1 MIRVR
6 MIDHL
11 VLRTGQPEKMIRFYS
26 NVLGCRV
33 ERSLP
38 AETGLVQLRA
48 GTSLIDIVAVD
59 SELGRAGGPAP
70 SPEGNNMDHFCLQ
83 IEPLG
88 EREMLDWLRSKGVE
102 AGTFEVRY
110 GAEGFGPS
118 LYIRDPDGNTV
129 ELRCEIDVSRGSP

>member
-1 MIRVR
+1 MIRVK

-11 VLRTGQPEKMIRFYS
+11 VLRTDQPEAMIRFYS
-26 NVLGCRV
+26 EVLGCKV

-48 GTSLIDIVAVD
+48 GQSLIDLVAVN
-59 SELGRAGGPAP
+59 SKLGRSGGPAP

-83 IEPLG
+83 IESLS
-88 EREMLDWLRSKGVE
+88 EEEICDWLGSRGVE

-110 GAEGFGPS
+110 GAEGFGRS
-118 LYIRDPDGNTV
+118 LYIKDPDDNIV
-129 ELRCEIDVSRGSP
+129 ELRCVLAEPHKVS